1 MRFTV
6 FNRDYTDKKT
16 QPMFLGT
23 CNNVLR
29 FDEQKYPIF
38 EWLRKKQLGFFWQPE
53 EIDVSQDKKDFAGM
67 SASEQHIFTANIK
80 LQTLADS
87 MAGRAIS
94 VATLQAVSLPEV
106 ETWYELVAGW
116 EAAIHAASYSH
127 IIRGIYDD
135 PSEVFNSIIETPE
148 IVERAS
154 QMGDQ
159 FDELIKNVNLVNL
172 FGFGCHCLNDE
183 LVDLTPFETK
193 CLLYKA
199 VIALYILEGIRF
211 YASFACSFAFVERKL
226 MDGNGK
232 IIKLIARDENVHAAG
247 GMAVLNIWR
256 QGKDDPEMLKV
267 MEACQDEVIC
277 MFLDAEEQ
285 ECEWADYLFKYGS
298 MIGMNAPILKDYIGE
313 LVNIRM
319 RDIGLPTFPLDPS
332 QIIPKTNESKVLPW
346 MHAYISSDDIQVA
359 PQESEIASYLTAS
372 TDGTLADD
380 DFEDFDL

>member
-6 FNRDYTDKKT
+6 FNREKTDKME

-38 EWLRKKQLGFFWQPE
+38 EWLRTKQLGFFWQPE
-53 EIDVSQDKKDFAGM
+53 EVDVSQDKIDFAGM
-67 SASEQHIFTANIK
+67 SPSEQHIFTSNLK

-94 VATLQAVSLPEV
+94 VATIGAVSLPEL

-116 EAAIHAASYSH
+116 ESAIHAASYSH
-127 IIRGIYDD
+127 IIRGIYND
-135 PSEVFNSIIETPE
+135 PTEVFDSIINTPE
-148 IVERAS
+148 IVARAA
-154 QMGDQ
+154 QMGNQ
-159 FDELIKNVNLVNL
+159 FDELIEYTGWFNLLGPGTHIINGVEKIL
-172 FGFGCHCLNDE
+172 EVFE
-183 LVDLTPFETK
+183 LK

-211 YASFACSFAFVERKL
+211 YASFACSFAFVENKL

-232 IIKLIARDENVHAAG
+232 IIKLIARDENLHAAG

-256 QGKDDPEMLKV
+256 EGKDDPEMLEV
-267 MEACQDEVIC
+267 MEACKDDALK
-277 MFLDAEEQ
+277 MFHDAEQQ
-285 ECEWADYLFKYGS
+285 ECEWADYLFKDGS
-298 MIGMNAPILKDYIGE
+298 IIGLNVDILQGYITE
-313 LVNIRM
+313 LTNIRM
-319 RDIGLPTFPLDPS
+319 RDIGLLTNRSD
-332 QIIPKTNESKVLPW
+332 IPKTNESKVLPW

-380 DFEDFDL
+380 DFENFSL

>member
-6 FNRDYTDKKT
+6 FNKEYTNKME

-29 FDEQKYPIF
+29 FDEQKYAVF
-38 EWLRKKQLGFFWQPE
+38 ELLRKKQLGFFWQPE
-53 EIDVSQDKKDFAGM
+53 EVDVTQDKTDFAGL
-67 SASEQHIFTANIK
+67 SESEKHIFTANIK

-94 VATLQAVSLPEV
+94 VATISAVSLPEL

-116 EAAIHAASYSH
+116 ESAIHASSYSH
-127 IIRGIYDD
+127 IIRGIYDN
-135 PSEVFNSIIETPE
+135 PTEVFDSIINTPE
-148 IVERAS
+148 IVARAS

-159 FDELIKNVNLVNL
+159 FDELIEYTGWVNML
-172 FGFGCHCLNDE
+172 GFGEHTVNGKLIGVNAF
-183 LVDLTPFETK
+183 DLK

-199 VIALYILEGIRF
+199 IHALYILEGIRF

-232 IIKLIARDENVHAAG
+232 ILKLIARDENLHAAG
-247 GMAVLNIWR
+247 GLAVLSIWNKGR
-256 QGKDDPEMLKV
+256 DDPEMLSV
-267 MEACQDEVIC
+267 MAHCRAEVLK
-277 MFLDAEEQ
+277 MYADAETQ
-285 ECEWADYLFKYGS
+285 EHGWADYLFSKGT
-298 MIGMNAPILKDYIGE
+298 MLGINAEILKDYITE
-313 LVNIRM
+313 LCQIRM
-319 RDIGLPTFPLDPS
+319 RDCGLIADEQNL
-332 QIIPKTNESKVLPW
+332 IPETNKSNVLPW

-359 PQESEIASYLTAS
+359 PQETEMSSYLSGA
-372 TDGTLADD
+372 TDGTISDE

>member
-6 FNRDYTDKKT
+6 FNRDYTNKVE

-29 FDEQKYPIF
+29 FDEQKYAIF

-53 EIDVSQDKKDFAGM
+53 EVDVSQDKKDFNGM
-67 SASEQHIFTANIK
+67 SDSEQHIFTSNLK

-106 ETWYELVAGW
+106 ETWYEIVAGW

-127 IIRGIYDD
+127 IIRGIYND
-135 PSEVFNSIIETPE
+135 PTQVFDSIIETPE
-148 IVERAS
+148 IVARAA
-154 QMGDQ
+154 QMGNQ
-159 FDELIKNVNLVNL
+159 FDELIENVGLVNL
-172 FGFGCHCLNDE
+172 FGFGTHLLPNGE
-183 LVDLTPFETK
+183 YKVLTPFITK

-199 VIALYILEGIRF
+199 IIALYILEGVRF

-232 IIKLIARDENVHAAG
+232 IIKLIARDENLHAAG

-256 QGKDDPEMLKV
+256 QGKDDPQMLEV
-267 MEACQDEVIC
+267 MDECKDDVVK
-277 MFLDAEEQ
+277 MFADAEQQ
-285 ECEWADYLFKYGS
+285 EHEWADYLFKDGS
-298 MIGMNAPILKDYIGE
+298 MIGLNAQILKDYISE
-313 LVNIRM
+313 LTNIRM
-319 RDIGLPTFPLDPS
+319 RDIGLLHDFAEAV
-332 QIIPKTNESKVLPW
+332 PKTNESKVLPW